1 MLFYNIQNK
10 TIKMDENHT
19 LRKFFRGKEIDFD
32 EIKQKLKEESSTMS
46 QDHITKYK
54 NVLSILE
61 DYNKESLFVGG
72 AFIPY
77 PDGVHSTLVPSYPIN
92 TSAEVRFLKRQ
103 KEALENDDEGLLNQ
117 RIIAEGIECIRL
129 IKNK

>member
-1 MLFYNIQNK
+1 
-10 TIKMDENHT
+10 MDDEKAR
-19 LRKFFRGKEIDFD
+19 RKFFRGKEIDFD
-32 EIKQKLKEESSTMS
+32 EIKQKLKEEYSTMS

-61 DYNKESLFVGG
+61 DYNKESLFVEA

-77 PDGVHSTLVPSYPIN
+77 PDGAHATLTPSYPIN

-117 RIIAEGIECIRL
+117 RIIAEGIECIRR